1 MRAVF
6 EFTKLGAAA
15 YMSHLDL
22 VRALQRALRRV
33 KAPVAYSQGFNP
45 HMHVSFAT
53 ALSLGV
59 QSRCE
64 LFEAKLL
71 APVSPDALK
80 DALNKTLPEGIS
92 IVSCVL
98 WENDGPAL
106 TSFVKF
112 ASYEAT
118 LTQPDAAQKI
128 DTLLASDELIVQK
141 KSKKGM
147 KDTNIRPMVREM
159 SLAGDALHLVLTHA
173 ETGAL
178 KPELLFDAMGL
189 AAQNVTRTGL
199 LNEVDGQLVPAL
211 EGGRA

>member
-6 EFTKLGAAA
+6 EFTKVGAAA

-33 KAPVAYSQGFNP
+33 KAPVSYSQGFNP

-59 QSRCE
+59 ESRCE

-80 DALNKTLPEGIS
+80 DALNQTLPQGVS

-98 WENDGPAL
+98 WENEAPAL
-106 TSFVKF
+106 TTFVKF
-112 ASYEAT
+112 ASYEAHV
-118 LTQPDAAQKI
+118 TQSDAVQKI
-128 DTLLASDELIVQK
+128 EALLASDSLLVQK

-147 KDTNIRPMVREM
+147 KETNIRPMVRAM
-159 SLAGDALHLVLTHA
+159 ALEGETLRLTLTHA

-189 AAQNVTRTGL
+189 AAQNIVRTAL

-211 EGGRA
+211 KGGAA